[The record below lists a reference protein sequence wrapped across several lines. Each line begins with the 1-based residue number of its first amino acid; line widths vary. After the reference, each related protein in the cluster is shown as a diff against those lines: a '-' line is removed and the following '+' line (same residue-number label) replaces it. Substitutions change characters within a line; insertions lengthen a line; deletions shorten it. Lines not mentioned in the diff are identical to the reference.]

1 MIDFNSLQNTTSQ
14 IKNMYICFAMKT
26 LSTIKPSLLLK
37 KVLHRN
43 KLRLLLIFPYNN
55 AIISKVKNIEG
66 YSWSQ
71 TLKGWYTNYNTKNI
85 DFIKQTLKNDVVFK
99 LDDSVYNMSLKVK
112 TKRKPREISEEN
124 KEIIRAYTKYLKGKC
139 YSESTVKTYFT
150 FVADFFD
157 YIKDTPIS
165 TLNNRDIEKFLEDVF
180 IPRKYSISTHRQ
192 FISAIKL
199 FKAFYPECKIE
210 EIELKRPKKSRIL
223 PTVLSKEEVID
234 LLRYTKN
241 LKHRA
246 VLAMIYSAGLRI
258 SELLNLE
265 LSHIDVDRRQLTV
278 KNSKGR
284 RDRNIILA
292 QSFIPL
298 MQNYLMSYNPK
309 TYFVEGKPF
318 QRYSAESIRSFLHR
332 SSKIA
337 RITKRVTPH
346 TLRHSY
352 ATHLLENGIDLRY
365 IQELLGHAKPETT
378 MIYTHVSKKDIL
390 KIESPLDLAVKS
402 LVNTDKNNNN
412 IRLSGNY

>member
-1 MIDFNSLQNTTSQ
+1 MKNINNT
-14 IKNMYICFAMKT
+14 
-26 LSTIKPSLLLK
+26 KPILVIK
-37 KVLHRN
+37 KVLHR
-43 KLRLLLIFPYNN
+43 KKVRLLLKFPYNETL
-55 AIISKVKNIEG
+55 ISKVRQLNN
-66 YSWSQ
+66 YTWSQ
-71 TLKGWYTNYNTKNI
+71 TLRGWYTNYNVENI
-85 DFIKQTLKNDVVFK
+85 DTIKRILKNEVIFK
-99 LDDSVYNMSLKVK
+99 LDDSVYKKFNIRNAKEK
-112 TKRKPREISEEN
+112 REISKEN
-124 KEIIRAYTKYLKGKC
+124 KELIRAFVSYLKGKC

-150 FVADFFD
+150 FVADFIN
-157 YIKDTPIS
+157 YIKDKPL
-165 TLNNRDIEKFLEDVF
+165 TLLSNRDVEKFIEDVF
-180 IPRKYSISTHRQ
+180 IPRNYSISTHRQ
-192 FISAIKL
+192 FFSAIKL
-199 FKAFYPECKIE
+199 FAAFYPECNINE
-210 EIELKRPKKSRIL
+210 LELKRPKRSKLL

-265 LSHIDVDRRQLTV
+265 LKHIDIDRRQLTI

-298 MQNYLMSYNPK
+298 MQNYLLSYEPK
-309 TYFVEGKPF
+309 TYFAEGKPF
-318 QRYSAESIRSFLHR
+318 QKYSAESVRSFLHR

-337 RITKRVTPH
+337 KITKRVTPH

-378 MIYTHVSKKDIL
+378 MIYTHVSKKDL
-390 KIESPLDLAVKS
+390 LNIESPLDIAVKS
-402 LVNTDKNNNN
+402 LTDNDKNKNNL
-412 IRLSGNY
+412 RLSGNY

>member
-1 MIDFNSLQNTTSQ
+1 
-14 IKNMYICFAMKT
+14 MKT
-26 LSTIKPSLLLK
+26 SLSIKPILLLK

-43 KLRLLLIFPYNN
+43 KLRLLLLFPYNE
-55 AIISKVKNIEG
+55 AIISKIRKIDG

-71 TLKGWYTNYNTKNI
+71 TLKGWYTDYTPKNI
-85 DFIKQTLKNDVVFK
+85 DFIKHTLKNDVIFK
-99 LDDSVYNMSLKVK
+99 LDDSVYNMSFKIK
-112 TKRKPREISEEN
+112 TERKPREISEEN
-124 KEIIRAYTKYLKGKC
+124 KAIIRAYIKYLNGKC

-150 FVADFFD
+150 FIADFID
-157 YIKDTPIS
+157 YVKDTPLN
-165 TLNNRDIEKFLEDVF
+165 TLTNRNVEQFIEDVF

-210 EIELKRPKKSRIL
+210 EVELKRPKKSQLL

-258 SELLNLE
+258 SELLHLE
-265 LSHIDVDRRQLTV
+265 LKHIDIDRRQLTV

-284 RDRNIILA
+284 KDRNIILA

-298 MQNYLMSYNPK
+298 MQNYLMSYEPK

-318 QRYSAESIRSFLHR
+318 QKYSAESIRAFLHR
-332 SSKIA
+332 STKIA

-352 ATHLLENGIDLRY
+352 ATHLLENGIDIRY

-378 MIYTHVSKKDIL
+378 MIYTHVSKKDL
-390 KIESPLDLAVKS
+390 LNIESPLDLAVKS
-402 LVNTDKNNNN
+402 LVSTDKNKINM
-412 IRLSGNY
+412 RLSGNY

>member
-1 MIDFNSLQNTTSQ
+1 MRTTSPN
-14 IKNMYICFAMKT
+14 KP
-26 LSTIKPSLLLK
+26 TIVLK
-37 KVLHRN
+37 KVVHR
-43 KLRLLLIFPYNN
+43 KKIRLLLLFAYNDFL
-55 AIISKVKNIEG
+55 ISKIRKIKD
-66 YSWSQ
+66 YTWSQ
-71 TLKGWYTNYNTKNI
+71 TLRGWYTDYSTKNLNL
-85 DFIKQTLKNDVVFK
+85 IKQTLKNNVIFK
-99 LDDSVYNMSLKVK
+99 LDGSVYNLELKIK
-112 TKRKPREISEEN
+112 TERKPREISNAN
-124 KEIIRAYTKYLKGKC
+124 KEILTAYVKYLKGKC

-157 YIKDTPIS
+157 YIKDTPLS
-165 TLNNRDIEKFLEDVF
+165 TLTNRDVEKFIEDVF

-199 FKAFYPECKIE
+199 FKAFYPECPIE
-210 EIELKRPKKSRIL
+210 EIALKRPKRSTLL

-258 SELLNLE
+258 SELINLK
-265 LSHIDVDRRQLTV
+265 LSHIDIDRRQLTI

-298 MQNYLMSYNPK
+298 LQNYLMSYNPK
-309 TYFVEGKPF
+309 TYFVEGKPY
-318 QRYSAESIRSFLHR
+318 QRYSAESVRSFLHR
-332 SSKIA
+332 SCKLA

-378 MIYTHVSKKDIL
+378 MIYTHVSKKDLL
-390 KIESPLDLAVKS
+390 KIESPLDIAVKS
-402 LVNTDKNNNN
+402 LINTDKNNNN
-412 IRLSGNY
+412 MRLSGNH

>member
-1 MIDFNSLQNTTSQ
+1 MKNISNSTP
-14 IKNMYICFAMKT
+14 T
-26 LSTIKPSLLLK
+26 LVLK
-37 KVLHRN
+37 KVLHR
-43 KLRLLLIFPYNN
+43 KKVRLLLLFPYNE
-55 AIISKVKNIEG
+55 AIISTIRNLKI

-71 TLKGWYTNYNTKNI
+71 TLKGWYTN
-85 DFIKQTLKNDVVFK
+85 FSSEQVEQIKKILKNDVKFK
-99 LDDSVYNMSLKVK
+99 LDATMYKTFNMRPIKE
-112 TKRKPREISEEN
+112 KRVISEEN
-124 KEIIRAYTKYLKGKC
+124 KEILRSYVSYLKGKC

-150 FVADFFD
+150 FVADFFN
-157 YIKDTPIS
+157 YLKDIPLDTI
-165 TLNNRDIEKFLEDVF
+165 TNRDVEKFIETVF
-180 IPRKYSISTHRQ
+180 IPRKYSISSHRQ
-192 FISAIKL
+192 FISALKL
-199 FKAFYPECKIE
+199 FKVFYPECKIE
-210 EIELKRPKKSRIL
+210 ELNLKRPKKSQIL

-265 LSHIDVDRRQLTV
+265 LKHIDVDRRQLTV

-284 RDRNIILA
+284 KDRNIILA

-298 MQNYLMSYNPK
+298 MQNYLISYNPE

-318 QRYSAESIRSFLHR
+318 QKYSAESIRAFLHR

-352 ATHLLENGIDLRY
+352 ATHLLENGIDIRY

-378 MIYTHVSKKDIL
+378 MIYTHVSKKDL
-390 KIESPLDLAVKS
+390 LNIESPLDLAVKS
-402 LVNTDKNNNN
+402 LVDSNKDKNNL
-412 IRLSGNY
+412 RLSGNY

>member
-1 MIDFNSLQNTTSQ
+1 MKNISNSTP
-14 IKNMYICFAMKT
+14 T
-26 LSTIKPSLLLK
+26 LVLK
-37 KVLHRN
+37 KVLHR
-43 KLRLLLIFPYNN
+43 KKVRLLLLFPYNE
-55 AIISKVKNIEG
+55 AIISTIRNLKI

-71 TLKGWYTNYNTKNI
+71 TLKGWYTN
-85 DFIKQTLKNDVVFK
+85 FSSEQVEQIKKTLKNDVKFK
-99 LDDSVYNMSLKVK
+99 LDATMYKTFNMRPIKE
-112 TKRKPREISEEN
+112 KRVISEEN
-124 KEIIRAYTKYLKGKC
+124 KEILRSYVSYLKGKC

-150 FVADFFD
+150 FVADFFN
-157 YIKDTPIS
+157 YLKDIPLDTI
-165 TLNNRDIEKFLEDVF
+165 TNRDVEKFIETVF
-180 IPRKYSISTHRQ
+180 IPRKYSISSHRQ
-192 FISAIKL
+192 FISALKL
-199 FKAFYPECKIE
+199 FKTFYPECKIE
-210 EIELKRPKKSRIL
+210 ELNLKRPKKSQIL

-265 LSHIDVDRRQLTV
+265 LKHIDVDRRQLTV

-284 RDRNIILA
+284 KDRNIILA

-298 MQNYLMSYNPK
+298 MQNYLISYNPE

-318 QRYSAESIRSFLHR
+318 QKYSAESIRAFLHR

-352 ATHLLENGIDLRY
+352 ATHLLENGIDIRY

-378 MIYTHVSKKDIL
+378 MIYTHVSKKDL
-390 KIESPLDLAVKS
+390 LNIESPLDLAVKS
-402 LVNTDKNNNN
+402 LVDSNKDKNDL
-412 IRLSGNY
+412 RLSGNY